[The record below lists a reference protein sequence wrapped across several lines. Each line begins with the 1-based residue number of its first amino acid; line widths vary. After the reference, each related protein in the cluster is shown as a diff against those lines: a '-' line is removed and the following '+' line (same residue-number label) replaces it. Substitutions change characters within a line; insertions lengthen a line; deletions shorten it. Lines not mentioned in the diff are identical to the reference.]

1 MAKINK
7 SVILWC
13 MWVTSMFH
21 VKRSF
26 HDIANER
33 NSGSP
38 DTFLFPILWWFFFS
52 FLSVVSFMW
61 FMLLD
66 LGWCQH
72 AKLWK
77 TASLRLWPLSYVWH
91 WDFSE
96 CCSLTISGI
105 YLHHWVKLLSILIVS
120 NLDTAI
126 KHDCP
131 QLYFIREM
139 SKCPSEYLIFHLLLL
154 LLLLLTFCFCYYHC
168 YLLVR

>member
-1 MAKINK
+1 MHVSNINV
-7 SVILWC
+7 SCQVVIPWYC
-13 MWVTSMFH
+13 QWEEF
-21 VKRSF
+21 R
-26 HDIANER
+26 
-33 NSGSP
+33 
-38 DTFLFPILWWFFFS
+38 FPRHFPLSYIVVFFS
-52 FLSVVSFMW
+52 FLSVVRFMW

-77 TASLRLWPLSYVWH
+77 TASLQLWPLSYVWH

-120 NLDTAI
+120 RLDTAI
-126 KHDCP
+126 EHDCP

-154 LLLLLTFCFCYYHC
+154 LLLLLLTFCSCCYHC
-168 YLLVR
+168 YLPVR